1 MTRQEFEERRRRL
14 DEELRTGIELLEASH
29 RVRVRALEHLWREE
43 EEGKDGAV
51 SPREAVPAAKLRRPA
66 WQLHN
71 AVVRALEHLP
81 EVFSKDELCRV
92 LGETPDRRA
101 LFRVMQDLIVEKRLE
116 IAKRGSGRFST
127 SYRQLRRPAGV

>member
-14 DEELRTGIELLEASH
+14 DEELHTGIELLEASH
-29 RVRVRALEHLWREE
+29 RARVRALEHLWAE
-43 EEGKDGAV
+43 EEGGNVGAV
-51 SPREAVPAAKLRRPA
+51 SPRNAVPAAKPRRPA

-81 EVFSKDELCRV
+81 EVFSKDDLCRV

-101 LFRVMQDLIVEKRLE
+101 LYRVTQDLIVEERLE
-116 IAKRGSGRFST
+116 IAERGSGRYST
-127 SYRQLRRPAGV
+127 SYRQLRQSADI